1 MPGGSCMPPITLD
14 IFSCVTRSTL
24 CTASLTAAAT
34 RSSSISLSSGLTIE
48 GSSTTRR
55 TSCLPV
61 IVTFAM
67 PPPASPVT
75 SSAAISACAR
85 CRFACI
91 CCACFIMLPMLPFME
106 APRSFGG
113 TDGVGRERCAEHV
126 AHRTHVRIV
135 LDRSA
140 RLLHA
145 IVSGGLLLTRERIQ
159 RAISNRQLQTYR
171 LTEVSAQRLR
181 QLLLELR
188 PAEVLPVCIEHELH
202 LVALPAGQRGVGGEL
217 LDHAL
222 QIHLRDHRGPIICGN
237 GRCCGGFRWRSRRLR
252 RSDGRSLHWR
262 QGSGCVSLSA
272 LGHAE
277 REHAQQHHLESA
289 AHIGREL
296 EIATADN
303 GDLIEQ
309 LRVFGTQRARE

>member
-14 IFSCVTRSTL
+14 IFSCVTRSTF

-34 RSSSISLSSGLTIE
+34 RSSSISLSSLLTIE

-106 APRSFGG
+106 APKSFGG
-113 TDGVGRERCAEHV
+113 TDGVGRKRGAEHV
-126 AHRTHVRIV
+126 AHRAHVGVV

-145 IVSGGLLLTRERIQ
+145 IVGGSLLLTRKRIER
-159 RAISNRQLQTYR
+159 AVGDRQLQSHG
-171 LTEVSAQRLR
+171 LAEVSTQRLC
-181 QLLLELR
+181 QLLFELR
-188 PAEVLPVCIEHELH
+188 PAEMLAISVEHELH
-202 LVALPAGQRGVGGEL
+202 LVALPACQRGVRGQL
-217 LDHAL
+217 FHHAL
-222 QIHLRDHRGPIICGN
+222 QIHL
-237 GRCCGGFRWRSRRLR
+237 S
-252 RSDGRSLHWR
+252 
-262 QGSGCVSLSA
+262 
-272 LGHAE
+272 
-277 REHAQQHHLESA
+277 
-289 AHIGREL
+289 
-296 EIATADN
+296 
-303 GDLIEQ
+303 
-309 LRVFGTQRARE
+309 